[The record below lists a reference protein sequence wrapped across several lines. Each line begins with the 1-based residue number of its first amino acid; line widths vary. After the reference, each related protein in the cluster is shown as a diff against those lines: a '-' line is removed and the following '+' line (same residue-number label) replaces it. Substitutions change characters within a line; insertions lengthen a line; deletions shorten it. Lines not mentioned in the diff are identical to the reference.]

1 MNIRFVAAIL
11 CVGVLVTGCSTAP
24 PKPDIAVYGQMDDF
38 LTQLAA
44 RAGKNIG
51 TADTFKIVVTQTQYP
66 IGTLLHAGT
75 TIPIDFTACLPS
87 IAPPKAPAP
96 NLFPSYELSKSL
108 AVGFGLDEAIK
119 TLANFGVS
127 IKDTDK
133 IDLSVKKTQV
143 QALADNDLWKLLAQ
157 PECRKAILPAANAW
171 LIRGYIL
178 GQRSFVLS
186 NENVRN
192 INGKLEKVGAFNI
205 DVSSGKSS
213 LSLNDEDE
221 VGFLQI
227 VSQIDFIPPKGGKG
241 IKALKL
247 SDLALVVTPL
257 RVIGTSG
264 HVYIQRDRLDTTDRA
279 ESVAK
284 QLQENSLAVTT
295 SIEKIDG
302 SYMPRL
308 AQIRYFNDIDKPLA
322 LRALQEL
329 QKYFP
334 DASLVK
340 VELPAPVGQLEV
352 WFPKVHI

>member
-1 MNIRFVAAIL
+1 MNIRLITAIL
-11 CVGVLVTGCSTAP
+11 CAGVLVTGCSTTP
-24 PKPDIAVYGQMDDF
+24 PKPASAIYGQMDDF

-87 IAPPKAPAP
+87 ISPPKSPAP

-108 AVGFGLDEAIK
+108 AVGFGLENEALK
-119 TLANFGVS
+119 KLANFGVS

-133 IDLSVKKTQV
+133 IDLSVKNTQV
-143 QALADNDLWKLLAQ
+143 QTLADNDLWKLFAQ
-157 PECRKAILPAANAW
+157 TECRNAILPAANAW

-192 INGKLEKVGAFNI
+192 INSNLEKVGSFNI
-205 DVSSGKSS
+205 DVNSGKTS
-213 LSLNDEDE
+213 LSITDENE
-221 VGFLQI
+221 AGFLQI
-227 VSQIDFIPPKGGKG
+227 VSQIDFILPKGKG
-241 IKALKL
+241 INALKL
-247 SDLALVVTPL
+247 SDLALVVTPP

-284 QLQENSLAVTT
+284 QLQGNSLAVTN
-295 SIEKIDG
+295 SIEKVDG

-340 VELPAPVGQLEV
+340 VELPAPAGQLEV
-352 WFPKVHI
+352 WLPKVHI